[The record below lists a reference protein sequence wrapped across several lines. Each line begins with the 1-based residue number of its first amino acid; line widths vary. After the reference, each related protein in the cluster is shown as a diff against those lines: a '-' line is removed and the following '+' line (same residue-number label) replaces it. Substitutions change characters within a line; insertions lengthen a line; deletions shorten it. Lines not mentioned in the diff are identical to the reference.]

1 VATWWAL
8 TMHGFWWPGR
18 QVVVVVPIA
27 ALVVLW
33 WVGRIVPWLQPV
45 AAALA
50 LIGVAHYAALLVDG
64 WAGHVTWVGSFDG
77 VHDPLYQILRPLFPD
92 YREQGP
98 GFWPLHLA
106 WTVIV
111 LVLLWLGARSV
122 RRRSAPAVSRST
134 ERILVP

>member
-1 VATWWAL
+1 
-8 TMHGFWWPGR
+8 MHGFWWPGR
-18 QVVVVVPIA
+18 QVVAVLPIA

-33 WVGRIVPWLQPV
+33 WGGPDRAV
-45 AAALA
+45 AAAGAAALG

-64 WAGHVTWVGSFDG
+64 WAGHVTWVVSFDG
-77 VHDPLYQILRPLFPD
+77 VQDPLYQILRPLFPD

-122 RRRSAPAVSRST
+122 RRRSEPAVSRST